1 MLKISEMAKLA
12 STTRRTLIYYDEQG
26 LFSPA
31 EKTDA
36 SYRYYEY
43 NQLYDLMFILGLR
56 KLGMSVEEIREIKNS
71 QETTSDKLL
80 GAQERVSTKIHELEH
95 IQTVIDQRLEQ
106 KPVDKNVALYQPMIK
121 KNFDKFFWC
130 SRQTVSCTEEE
141 IAELF
146 AEFYKQLDSLAVMD
160 TGDSGFLTDLPV
172 TNPTGYADAGFRIL
186 KETIVDSKQVFI
198 PVMKKD
204 GGNYISIYVENTGE
218 GIVHGLKMLNS
229 YCIEN
234 HIQTDNHLWQMDYGN
249 DHNKVG
255 AAKIG
260 KLEYSIV
267 GGLNLK
273 S

>member
-12 STTRRTLIYYDEQG
+12 STTRRTLIYYDEQNV
-26 LFSPA
+26 FSPA
-31 EKTDA
+31 GKTDA
-36 SYRYYEY
+36 GYRYYEY

-56 KLGMSVEEIREIKNS
+56 KLGMSVDEIREIKNT
-71 QETTSDKLL
+71 EGTTSEKLL
-80 GAQERVSTKIHELEH
+80 HAQARVNSKIHELEH
-95 IQTVIDQRLEQ
+95 IQTVIDQRIEQ
-106 KPVDKNVALYQPMIK
+106 KPIDKNVTLYQPSVEK
-121 KNFDKFFWC
+121 GFDKFFWC

-146 AEFYKQLDSLAVMD
+146 SEFYKQLDSLAVMY

-172 TNPTGYADAGFRIL
+172 TNPQGYADAGFRIL

-204 GGNYISIYVENTGE
+204 SGNYLSIYVENTGD
-218 GIVHGLKMLNS
+218 GIVHGLEILNS
-229 YCIEN
+229 YCSKN
-234 HIQTDNHLWQMDYGN
+234 KIQTDNHLWQMDFGD

-255 AAKIG
+255 ATKLG

-267 GGLNLK
+267 TGLD
-273 S
+273 